1 MALRNDELS
10 EIMARSRAE
19 RQALF
24 APVAEISRRL
34 QPGHLVD
41 VTTRY
46 AKDKVAGV
54 FGGVSNAIKENGGAA
69 AAVALGAVAVFDA
82 GRKSGEGGKG
92 GKGLSNIP
100 APDSKTLNGE
110 HAVRARSDMETPRK
124 AITNL
129 ARAKVLAGSAGG
141 LFIGHVIGRS
151 FKPTDK
157 ERELFGKAGNEV
169 QNAAAQFVSQHSR
182 GAKLAA
188 AQAFGFARYT
198 AALLA
203 LMAVFSDY
211 FDGAKDGGDQ
221 Q

>member
-24 APVAEISRRL
+24 GPVAEISRRL

-46 AKDKVAGV
+46 AKNKVSGV
-54 FGGVSNAIKENGGAA
+54 FGGVSNAIKENGGTA
-69 AAVALGAVAVFDA
+69 AAVALGAVAIFEA
-82 GRKSGEGGKG
+82 GRKSAEGGKDLANPTALDFETLDTG
-92 GKGLSNIP
+92 AHLGRVSIP
-100 APDSKTLNGE
+100 D
-110 HAVRARSDMETPRK
+110 VETPRK

-151 FKPTDK
+151 FEPTCK
-157 ERELFGKAGNEV
+157 ERELFGKVGEEV
-169 QNAAAQFVSQHSR
+169 QNAAAEFMTQHSR

-188 AQAFGFARYT
+188 AQAFGFARYS
-198 AALLA
+198 AGLLV
-203 LMAVFSDY
+203 LMAAVGDY
-211 FDGAKDGGDQ
+211 FESAKDGGDQ
-221 Q
+221 H